1 MDALSSSSAKPE
13 ELICVVLPRFNMASL
28 TTLIEPLRIAN
39 YIAPSP
45 LYHWQFQSL

>member
-1 MDALSSSSAKPE
+1 MDKYPLTNVTPE
-13 ELICVVLPRFNMASL
+13 QLICVVLPRFNMASL

-45 LYHWQFQSL
+45 LYHWRFQ